1 VADWLA
7 QLPLRFAAVYSSD
20 LRRAADTAQA
30 IAAKFPWHEYRTF
43 VDVGAA
49 EGALS
54 VSVASA
60 HPHVMGSGFD
70 LPGVRPHFEAYVA
83 AHSLSDRLAFHAG
96 DFFADPLPRAD
107 VLVMDEPTDD
117 RDEETLVLL
126 EYLHVE
132 YKGTLLLVSHV
143 REFVDHVVTSTLVLE
158 GPGRLAEYVVGYQD
172 WLRQR

>member
-1 VADWLA
+1 MTGISLGSV
-7 QLPLRFAAVYSSD
+7 
-20 LRRAADTAQA
+20 QA

-60 HPHVMGSGFD
+60 HPHVMGTGFD

-96 DFFADPLPRAD
+96 DFFADPLPQAD
-107 VLVMDEPTDD
+107 VLVMGHVLHDWDLERKRLLIAKAYGALPQGGALVVY
-117 RDEETLVLL
+117 ETIIDALIVKS
-126 EYLHVE
+126 VA
-132 YKGTLLLVSHV
+132 TWDAPAT
-143 REFVDHVVTSTLVLE
+143 R
-158 GPGRLAEYVVGYQD
+158 
-172 WLRQR
+172 